1 MVENQTGQPDQ
12 AEPRRYD
19 ALAAAEHIPEMVDR
33 IVAAFDPAKIILFGS
48 HARGDAHRWS
58 DVDLLVVFDEAVD
71 IREMTVAIRR
81 VLRDIPAP
89 KDIVVTDTA
98 HLAEHGREIGT
109 VFRPALRTGR
119 VLYERT

>member
-19 ALAAAEHIPEMVDR
+19 ALAAAEHIPEMVNR
-33 IVAAFDPAKIILFGS
+33 IVAVFDPAKIILFGS

-58 DVDLLVVFDEAVD
+58 DIDLLVVFDEPVDVHRHAAD
-71 IREMTVAIRR
+71 IRFM
-81 VLRDIPAP
+81 LRDVVVA
-89 KDIVVTDTA
+89 KDIVVTDEE
-98 HLAEHGREIGT
+98 HLVEHGHKIGT
-109 VFRPALRTGR
+109 VFRPALREGR